1 MRLRGCLC
9 TVTTLFVFLESSQL
23 ALIPSSF
30 QSPSTIFYQSSP
42 GHSMNRAI
50 VNVILLIALYGL
62 FSRADNGTG
71 SYGSAHC
78 VEPGKLKKR
87 RLPQKKNASP
97 SRYGGVPYQSLL
109 CRVSMPVSATLR
121 TLGGATRRVPLVP
134 IVERAIDASM
144 HTIPNIPASA
154 SDTNY
159 GGACGVDFSG
169 RRGSG

>member
-1 MRLRGCLC
+1 
-9 TVTTLFVFLESSQL
+9 
-23 ALIPSSF
+23 
-30 QSPSTIFYQSSP
+30 
-42 GHSMNRAI
+42 MNRAI

-62 FSRADNGTG
+62 FSRADNGTVPTA
-71 SYGSAHC
+71 AHIAWNL
-78 VEPGKLKKR
+78 ESSKKEDCR
-87 RLPQKKNASP
+87 KRKIRPR
-97 SRYGGVPYQSLL
+97 RYGGVPYQSLL
-109 CRVSMPVSATLR
+109 CRVSMPISATLR

-154 SDTNY
+154 CDTNS